1 MDPRVTA
8 VLRLAAPGGGCHD
21 TVDAAQN
28 QLHSI
33 SRQRTSV
40 LLVIPLSYSF
50 FSSCASHPL
59 TTTLAL
65 SSLSLLLLLLFL
77 QRRAGKAAA
86 AEAGGLVGVLRPV
99 SLLQYRQDV
108 VFSSDLCQGLS
119 IWEVCV
125 CVYVCACQ
133 SRDLESRQR
142 GLPHLGS
149 IYHHC
154 QSYTGWMLAVDVSML
169 TFSSSCTRLCM
180 HTEGCIFSATL
191 CFSST
196 PQLWCLL
203 RRWLGLVCLH
213 TCVFANEC
221 VECLTKVT
229 PLVTLC
235 ACIVSQPDDSHPPPP
250 SFLFSLH
257 HQPFHPLLPASH
269 LLPRHFH
276 VPLHLLFPL
285 GPFPLS

>member
-1 MDPRVTA
+1 MTA

-86 AEAGGLVGVLRPV
+86 AAAAEAGGLVGVLRPV

-119 IWEVCV
+119 I
-125 CVYVCACQ
+125 
-133 SRDLESRQR
+133 
-142 GLPHLGS
+142 
-149 IYHHC
+149 
-154 QSYTGWMLAVDVSML
+154 
-169 TFSSSCTRLCM
+169 
-180 HTEGCIFSATL
+180 
-191 CFSST
+191 
-196 PQLWCLL
+196 
-203 RRWLGLVCLH
+203 
-213 TCVFANEC
+213 
-221 VECLTKVT
+221 
-229 PLVTLC
+229 
-235 ACIVSQPDDSHPPPP
+235 
-250 SFLFSLH
+250 
-257 HQPFHPLLPASH
+257 
-269 LLPRHFH
+269 
-276 VPLHLLFPL
+276 
-285 GPFPLS
+285 